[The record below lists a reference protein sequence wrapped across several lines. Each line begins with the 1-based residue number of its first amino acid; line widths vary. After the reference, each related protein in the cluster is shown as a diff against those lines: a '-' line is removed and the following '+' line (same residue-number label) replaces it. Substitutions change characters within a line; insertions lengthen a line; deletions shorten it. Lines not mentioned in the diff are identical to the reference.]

1 MVKANSLVRPCSFV
15 SKTKGIEGDWRELR
29 RILTYRGF
37 NLPQSLPI
45 PLVLGPNEQA
55 LRVCL
60 LVG

>member
-15 SKTKGIEGDWRELR
+15 SKTKGIEGVWRELR
-29 RILTYRGF
+29 RILTYREF

-45 PLVLGPNEQA
+45 PLVVGPNEQA